1 MRIMAFLRHAM
12 VWLARYLQGSALAA
26 RSSSTSGTARIAAG
40 TGGVAATYVPL
51 AIVAEVASAQKV
63 EQEVGLLQGALDE
76 EDGGLEKQE
85 AIMVTGE
92 KAEGDAAAQHVR
104 PAEDEA
110 AAQDEP
116 PQQNQQ
122 RHLLRGGTEC
132 GALRPEAAGEET
144 AEAQPQESLA
154 EGGEG
159 MKDAAAAAEFFAS
172 RGKKAA
178 AAADRNTRTRSGALR
193 IASAREMLLM
203 SRKPGAR
210 RGPYKYDEELA
221 AQRRKHGDKV
231 EDLLMGCVLP
241 CGELAATADMGV
253 PRESADEDVEEE
265 LVIALPEGLGCLYTR
280 TRRRRD
286 EGLPLDLLALSVL
299 LATGVLCGLGGVSE
313 LSLLGRLLVRLQEWA
328 AALRFLTETLPQL
341 RQNTA
346 NSCSGGSS
354 AGVSAGSPECL
365 PSVSLSAL
373 QILLTEARPC
383 PRIRV
388 PCSLAAERLLRK
400 GWQLQQQMIAALVH
414 AEDDAAEQLKCYE
427 RLQQA
432 QQRRDRLVQLK
443 QQLGGMRGVSAAE
456 NPTLSEEELQ
466 QAEAAVAAAQTAHA
480 TAEAA
485 VMNSNQQLLDLE
497 QQLHS
502 SGIGGLQY
510 ESLFHELVAACAWQ
524 REAEALA
531 ACIEMESE
539 STAKQHQQASNT
551 LNTHRVLH
559 PAYRNTAHLW
569 RMVQV
574 YEPLR
579 QKCNSRIKA
588 QQELQLEEQQQKHEL
603 PAHQEGAT
611 YPHPQQQH
619 QQGPGASTV
628 DVEKL
633 QRAPLAACSKRFLVV
648 GSPILAVLRS
658 TLDRVLQFERRVR
671 DLQVVGPLPQLTLT
685 EGGTQA
691 ASVML
696 PAARGPVALLQ
707 QNPQQQDQVQ
717 RQRLSWELWLSLVD
731 EANKLGL
738 GIEAANLVKQL
749 HARALVLQQKV
760 QEAVSGQ
767 PIPSLEAA
775 QAMVNI

>member
-1 MRIMAFLRHAM
+1 
-12 VWLARYLQGSALAA
+12 
-26 RSSSTSGTARIAAG
+26 
-40 TGGVAATYVPL
+40 
-51 AIVAEVASAQKV
+51 
-63 EQEVGLLQGALDE
+63 
-76 EDGGLEKQE
+76 
-85 AIMVTGE
+85 
-92 KAEGDAAAQHVR
+92 
-104 PAEDEA
+104 
-110 AAQDEP
+110 
-116 PQQNQQ
+116 
-122 RHLLRGGTEC
+122 
-132 GALRPEAAGEET
+132 
-144 AEAQPQESLA
+144 
-154 EGGEG
+154 
-159 MKDAAAAAEFFAS
+159 
-172 RGKKAA
+172 
-178 AAADRNTRTRSGALR
+178 
-193 IASAREMLLM
+193 
-203 SRKPGAR
+203 
-210 RGPYKYDEELA
+210 
-221 AQRRKHGDKV
+221 
-231 EDLLMGCVLP
+231 MGCVLP

-579 QKCNSRIKA
+579 QK
-588 QQELQLEEQQQKHEL
+588 
-603 PAHQEGAT
+603 
-611 YPHPQQQH
+611 
-619 QQGPGASTV
+619 
-628 DVEKL
+628 
-633 QRAPLAACSKRFLVV
+633 
-648 GSPILAVLRS
+648 S

-775 QAMVNI
+775 QAMLVEASNLPMETKGIAAVSAAVAAVDAWQQKGEAALQQLHQQLQLQQLQQRCGLPPQQLLQLQQLQQQQNQTPKTDALWALIEEAARLPILPEGIPAYVRLKKVSEAWS